1 MLQQFGKFSLKQ
13 FKPSVPPT
21 SEARRIGREHFIPVR
36 PAELVQQLLGK
47 GKLDASQEA
56 TFRSLCSQLE
66 RFFHN
71 EIRCSVRRLQEL
83 YALVGPDQD
92 TERLTHV
99 DRVRRETTI
108 SDLFDGLAALL
119 ERANF
124 RRLSSQELEEA
135 IGCASELG
143 VRLHVD
149 LDSFQRLEV
158 YARGEAAV
166 RHTKRSWRNAFRVVE
181 SEIAMYQRLVVV
193 FRLGEEELE
202 QQTVNTAYMKLFKN
216 VPKKDVD
223 MTLPG
228 ARVRISL
235 LDQGKIILP
244 TLSGIGIT
252 GLKIFKGA
260 LLLAFA
266 GFYGLLAVI
275 GLIGGAIGS
284 GLKSVNGYVRTRNK
298 YELSLARNLHYQNLD
313 NNAGVL
319 LRIASEAEAQEVRE
333 AILAYFVLLTNE
345 GTCCPSRFQDEAEAL
360 LRECGVD
367 IAFETDDALD
377 KLERLRLCQRS
388 DDQSLAAVS
397 LETAVGTVMNHNLQ
411 AALTG

>member
-1 MLQQFGKFSLKQ
+1 MW
-13 FKPSVPPT
+13 
-21 SEARRIGREHFIPVR
+21 
-36 PAELVQQLLGK
+36 
-47 GKLDASQEA
+47 
-56 TFRSLCSQLE
+56 
-66 RFFHN
+66 
-71 EIRCSVRRLQEL
+71 CSVRHLQEL
-83 YALVGPDQD
+83 YALVSPDQD
-92 TERLTHV
+92 TEALSPV
-99 DRVRRETTI
+99 GSDQREAAI
-108 SDLFDGLAALL
+108 AELFDGFASLL

-124 RRLSSQELEEA
+124 RRLSPQQLREA
-135 IGCASELG
+135 IGCASDLG

-149 LDSFQRLEV
+149 LDTFQRLEV

-166 RHTKRSWRNAFRVVE
+166 QHVKRSWRNGFRRVE
-181 SEIAMYQRLVVV
+181 SEIAMYQRLVVI
-193 FRLGEEELE
+193 FRLSDEELE

-228 ARVRISL
+228 ARVRMSL
-235 LDQGKIILP
+235 VDQGKILLP

-266 GFYGLLAVI
+266 SFYGLLAAI

-319 LRIASEAEAQEVRE
+319 LRIACEAEAQEVRE
-333 AILAYFVLLTNE
+333 AILAFFVLLDE
-345 GTCCPSRFQDEAEAL
+345 RRSLLSVSFSSRKRRAL
-360 LRECGVD
+360 LRECGVEID
-367 IAFETDDALD
+367 FEADDALQ
-377 KLERLRLCQRS
+377 KLERLQLCQSASMISRLVAVPLDS
-388 DDQSLAAVS
+388 CGGYRDECENLKAA
-397 LETAVGTVMNHNLQ
+397 TMA
-411 AALTG
+411 